1 MISLSIII
9 PCYNVEAYLPKTI
22 LSLSQMNNA
31 DNCEFIFINDG
42 STDSTGIIIEN
53 FVRNEKRAKS
63 ITQSNQGVSSA
74 RNAGIAI
81 AQGDYILCLDGDDYL
96 QANSIDIIAQGL
108 QDADALMA
116 PCIIDNL
123 TGTTSIEKLPMKT
136 GIYTVDQLYS
146 SCEVFPTAPQLI
158 YKAGVIREYLLRF
171 NSTIKSGEVYDFTV
185 SFLEHANKIAV
196 IKDGFYHYV
205 MRESSATHL
214 PNYAAD
220 MSALSILDHF
230 SKITASWASSS
241 SFLLTAFKIIT
252 AFTYNKY
259 LRRKLTDT
267 QTIHTINMV
276 LTDSRVQKTLTLLS
290 QRNIGIKHRLHIF
303 YLRFMPITL
312 GYKMLALVMRILKH

>member
-1 MISLSIII
+1 
-9 PCYNVEAYLPKTI
+9 
-22 LSLSQMNNA
+22 
-31 DNCEFIFINDG
+31 
-42 STDSTGIIIEN
+42 
-53 FVRNEKRAKS
+53 
-63 ITQSNQGVSSA
+63 
-74 RNAGIAI
+74 
-81 AQGDYILCLDGDDYL
+81 
-96 QANSIDIIAQGL
+96 
-108 QDADALMA
+108 
-116 PCIIDNL
+116 
-123 TGTTSIEKLPMKT
+123 
-136 GIYTVDQLYS
+136 
-146 SCEVFPTAPQLI
+146 
-158 YKAGVIREYLLRF
+158 
-171 NSTIKSGEVYDFTV
+171 
-185 SFLEHANKIAV
+185 
-196 IKDGFYHYV
+196 

-276 LTDSRVQKTLTLLS
+276 LTDSRVKKTLTLLS